1 MCPGMAHQSPPAPGA
16 ASKIRIERTYSA
28 TPEEIWKL
36 WTTSEGIESWWAPD
50 GFRTDVEK
58 LELRVGGELIYSMT
72 AVGPEQVEFMKKA
85 GMPLSNKSRKTFTE
99 IQPPRR
105 IAYNSLIDFVPGHE
119 PYEQLTVVDL
129 TPTRDGVQ
137 VVMTADPMHDD
148 VWTQRL
154 AAGRENELANL
165 ARLIDRRRSDTTKR

>member
-1 MCPGMAHQSPPAPGA
+1 MTEQPASGPR
-16 ASKIRIERTYSA
+16 ASTKVRIERTYPA
-28 TPEEIWKL
+28 AAEVIWNL

-50 GFRTDVEK
+50 GFKVEVEK
-58 LELRVGGELIYSMT
+58 LDLRLGGELIYSMT
-72 AVGPEQVEFMKKA
+72 AVAPEQVEFMKKA

-119 PYEQLTVVDL
+119 PYQQLTVVDL
-129 TPTRDGVQ
+129 TPTHDGVH

-154 AAGRENELANL
+154 VAGRENELANL
-165 ARLIDRRRSDTTKR
+165 AKVIDRRRADTTR

>member
-1 MCPGMAHQSPPAPGA
+1 MTEQPASGPR
-16 ASKIRIERTYSA
+16 ASTKVRIERTYPA
-28 TPEEIWKL
+28 TAEEIWKL

-50 GFRTDVEK
+50 GFNVDVEK

-72 AVGPEQVEFMKKA
+72 AVAPEQVEFMKKA
-85 GMPLSNKSRKTFTE
+85 GMPLSTKSRKTFTE

-105 IAYNSLIDFVPGHE
+105 IGYNSFIDFVPGHE

-129 TPTRDGVQ
+129 TPTRDGVH
-137 VVMTADPMHDD
+137 VAMTADPMHDD

-154 AAGRENELANL
+154 VGGRENELANL
-165 ARLIDRRRSDTTKR
+165 ANLIERRRADTTKR

>member
-1 MCPGMAHQSPPAPGA
+1 MAHQSPHSQGA
-16 ASKIRIERTYSA
+16 KTKIRIERTYPTTA
-28 TPEEIWKL
+28 EEVWKL
-36 WTTSEGIESWWAPD
+36 WTTGEGIESWWAPD

-72 AVGPEQVEFMKKA
+72 AVAPEQVEFMKKA
-85 GMPLSNKSRKTFTE
+85 GMPLSTRSRKTFTE
-99 IQPPRR
+99 IQPSRR
-105 IAYNSLIDFVPGHE
+105 IGYNSFIDFVPGHE

-129 TPTRDGVQ
+129 TPTRDGVH

-154 AAGRENELANL
+154 VAGRENELANL
-165 ARLIDRRRSDTTKR
+165 ARVIDRRHGETTR

>member
-1 MCPGMAHQSPPAPGA
+1 MAHQSPPAPGA
-16 ASKIRIERTYSA
+16 ASKIRIERNYPVTA
-28 TPEEIWKL
+28 EEIWKL

-50 GFRTDVEK
+50 GFKVDVDK
-58 LELRVGGELIYSMT
+58 LDLRAGGELIYSMT

-85 GMPLSNKSRKTFTE
+85 GMPLSTKSRKTFTE
-99 IQPPRR
+99 IQAPRR
-105 IAYNSLIDFVPGHE
+105 IAYYSLIDFVPGHE

-129 TPTRDGVQ
+129 APTNEGVH

-154 AAGRENELANL
+154 VAGRENELANL
-165 ARLIDRRRSDTTKR
+165 AKVIDRRRADATKR